1 MEGQMNR
8 NYVLYAIAGAAAA
21 SFLIFGLWPFFDS
34 FSFYE
39 EVADY
44 PPYNAHFLHDVG
56 AFQIGLGA
64 VLVFALIWPRD
75 AILVALL
82 GTGVAAAFHFV
93 AHVEDEEL
101 GGTTSQTITLG
112 LLSVLLLGGAAWQ
125 WARTRGSA
133 RPASD

>member
-1 MEGQMNR
+1 MEERMNR
-8 NYVLYAIAGAAAA
+8 NYILYAIAGAAAA

-82 GTGVAAAFHFV
+82 GTGIAAAFHFV
-93 AHVEDEEL
+93 AHIQDE
-101 GGTTSQTITLG
+101 GGDAGQTKSLG
-112 LLSVLLLGGAAWQ
+112 LLAVLLLGGAAWQ
-125 WARTRGSA
+125 WARTRRAGPTSE
-133 RPASD
+133 